1 VCKFFFFNVNPFF
14 FLIKLLKK
22 KKISQEKKNDFKVS
36 LETISSFFSRYSLL
50 SPSFKKIDDR
60 TLVIAPWWFNYFK
73 KSLSTTKP
81 LLLHPSN
88 TPRIMKSFTLSW
100 IPPGPECCSLNQ
112 CEKLTSI

>member
-1 VCKFFFFNVNPFF
+1 VCKFFFLTSILFF
-14 FLIKLLKK
+14 FNKTVEK
-22 KKISQEKKNDFKVS
+22 KKISQEKKNNFKVS
-36 LETISSFFSRYSLL
+36 LETISFFLSRYSLL